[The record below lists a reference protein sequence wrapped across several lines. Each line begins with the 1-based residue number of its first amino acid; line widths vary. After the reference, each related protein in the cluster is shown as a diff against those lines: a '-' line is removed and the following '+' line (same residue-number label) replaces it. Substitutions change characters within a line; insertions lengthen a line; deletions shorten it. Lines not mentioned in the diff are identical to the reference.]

1 MKFFALA
8 VVAYV
13 TTDNVVPCSVMAH
26 TLFFQDEVQ
35 WIFLRFQ
42 QIISESHQSNKRR
55 RQPPAATT
63 VTETQTSV
71 GITKICWG
79 QKMTLE
85 K

>member
-35 WIFLRFQ
+35 WIFFTFSADHIRIPSVQ
-42 QIISESHQSNKRR
+42 QTE
-55 RQPPAATT
+55 ATT
-63 VTETQTSV
+63 T
-71 GITKICWG
+71 GRNNCD
-79 QKMTLE
+79 
-85 K
+85 